1 MRVTQRS
8 VAQLSLQG
16 LNGNLAA
23 LQKLQQQLTS
33 GKTISQPSDDP
44 TGTNTSM
51 MTRQGMAGAT
61 QQARNISDGQTFL
74 DATDSSL
81 QDIENQLQRVRSL
94 TVQALNSGAQD
105 GSTQADIATEVDGI
119 RTSLIGSA
127 NQVVQGRP
135 LFGGVTNGS
144 KAYDDNGVYVGVG
157 GANGVAVKP
166 LNRRVS
172 DVEAIRVDIT
182 GPEAFGTPGPGD
194 MFGVVSSISA
204 HMSDPTTGATDTAGL
219 TQDLANLDKII
230 NGLSTALADVGTRQ
244 ARMQTAASNNQ
255 TQQLNLT
262 AKLQDT
268 ENVDL
273 PKTIM
278 NMQIQQVGY
287 QAALSVTA
295 QSLQPTLVDFL
306 K

>member
-8 VAQLSLQG
+8 IAQLSLQG
-16 LNGNLAA
+16 LNGNLGA

-33 GKTISQPSDDP
+33 GKTISRPSDDP

-51 MTRQGMAGAT
+51 ITRQDMAGAT
-61 QQARNISDGQTFL
+61 QNARNISDGQTFL
-74 DATDSSL
+74 DATDSAL
-81 QDIENQLQRVRSL
+81 QNILDQVHRVRDL
-94 TVQALNSGAQD
+94 TVQALNSGSQGT
-105 GSTQADIATEVDGI
+105 GSQADTATEVDGI
-119 RTSLIGSA
+119 RKSLIGSA
-127 NQVVQGRP
+127 NQVVQNRP
-135 LFGGVTNGS
+135 LFGGITSGS
-144 KAYDDNGVYVGVG
+144 KAYDDNGGYVGVG
-157 GANGVAVKP
+157 GANGIAVKP

-172 DVEAIRVDIT
+172 DVEAIRVDVT

-219 TQDLANLDKII
+219 TQDLANLDKVIS
-230 NGLSTALADVGTRQ
+230 GLTTALADVGTRQ

-262 AKLQDT
+262 TKLQDT
-268 ENVDL
+268 ENIDL

-278 NMQIQQVGY
+278 NMQMQQVSY
-287 QAALSVTA
+287 QAALSATA